1 MERTAVGIIGVGRIG
16 TMHTENLVHHVPEA
30 RVRAVASP
38 HVDRG
43 WAEALGIPVATTDPD
58 ELLQD
63 PQIEAVVIAT
73 PSGRHV
79 EMIRRAAHAGKQ
91 IFCEKP
97 VAFEP
102 SAIADA
108 IAAAE
113 AAGVR
118 LQVGFNRRFDPS
130 ICRLAE
136 AVRAGEVGRLHSLR
150 VINRDPRRPPVDF
163 VRRSGGMFF
172 DFTIHD
178 LDTLRHLSG
187 SEIEE
192 VYAVGAALV
201 DPEIGAAGDIDTAI
215 VTARLANGALCVV
228 DNSRETHYG
237 YDQRFEAFGSKGN
250 LTVDNLRP
258 TTVSAFLKAGVYDDT
273 PLPSFVERYQDA
285 FISELRGFLTAVR
298 ENAPVAVSGADALAA
313 VEAAVA
319 ARKSLEENRPVRVA
333 HGATP
338 ADGGTSR

>member
-1 MERTAVGIIGVGRIG
+1 
-16 TMHTENLVHHVPEA
+16 MHTHNLVRHVPEA
-30 RVRAVASP
+30 RVKSVASP
-38 HVDRG
+38 HVDPG
-43 WAEALGIPVATTDPD
+43 WAAELGISVATTDPD
-58 ELLQD
+58 ELLRD
-63 PQIEAVVIAT
+63 TEIEAVVIAT

-97 VAFEP
+97 VAFSP
-102 SAIADA
+102 QAIAEA

-136 AVRAGEVGRLHSLR
+136 AVRSGDVGRLHSLR
-150 VINRDPRRPPVDF
+150 VINRDPQRPPIDF
-163 VRRSGGMFF
+163 VRRSGGLFF

-178 LDTLRHLSG
+178 LDTLRFVSG

-215 VTARLANGALCVV
+215 VTARLECGALCVI

-258 TTVSAFLKAGVYDDT
+258 TTVTAYLKAGVYEDS

-285 FISELRGFLTAVR
+285 FIGELQGFLRSIR
-298 ENAPVAVSGADALAA
+298 EGGEVAVSGADALAA

-319 ARKSLEENRPVRVA
+319 ARTSLEQHRPVRVA
-333 HGATP
+333 NQTRVVA
-338 ADGGTSR
+338 GGGSR